1 MLTRLWTIGIKV
13 PNLEKELAFHRSMGN
28 PLVLDETLEVGGEG
42 FRVPLIRMGDKYIH
56 LAEKMVY
63 ESLLDR
69 PLPFGIT
76 HVVYRSDKFEED
88 VRRASES
95 GARLLRDVAI
105 ISAGFGERRVAFFT
119 TPSGWIFEI
128 IEVLRDLVPEV

>member
-13 PNLEKELAFHRSMGN
+13 PDLERELSFHRQMGN
-28 PLVLDETLEVGGEG
+28 AVVLDETLEVGGER

-63 ESLLDR
+63 ENLLGR

-76 HVVYRSDKFEED
+76 HIVYRSDSFDGD
-88 VRRASES
+88 VLRASDS
-95 GARLLRDVAI
+95 GATLLRDVAI

-119 TPSGWIFEI
+119 SPSGWIFEI